1 MEGSNYCDPSDPVHD
16 ISSSVMG
23 EQEVGTVQEK
33 AVLSQVLLEQVG
45 ANIFIGWSTQEE
57 GHAVQHV

>member
-1 MEGSNYCDPSDPVHD
+1 
-16 ISSSVMG
+16 MG

-45 ANIFIGWSTQEE
+45 ANIFIGWSTQVD
-57 GHAVQHV
+57 GHAVQHVYACTVGQAVGQHPP